1 MILKY
6 RKFIEE
12 CESGLHQSNFSI
24 KLLRLHN
31 LKTRLNNAV
40 SEWNNATVDF
50 CLALDNENEICPP
63 LLRSHISI
71 VSQEADIIFLML
83 DSYID
88 EYFKLGIDIEE
99 KLNSGQTVTKEE
111 YRSFQKINKHN
122 PFAEKPMANAE
133 SLLKTKCYIDVLS
146 SLIKTEGYGI
156 IDEVN
161 ALLFLI
167 AQEFNISFK
176 QNPNSYDKIYLKYT
190 LVVNDE
196 DGLSHTLYDPVEAR
210 RLRKSYLSRGKR
222 LLPESKD
229 EESNLLN

>member
-6 RKFIEE
+6 REFIEK
-12 CESGLHQSNFSI
+12 CEMGLHQSNFSI

-50 CLALDNENEICPP
+50 CLALDNEDELCPP
-63 LLRSHISI
+63 LLRSHLDI
-71 VSQEADIIFLML
+71 VSQEIDIISWKF

-88 EYFKLGIDIEE
+88 EYFKSGIVIEE
-99 KLNSGQTVTKEE
+99 KLNDGETPTKEE
-111 YRSFQKINKHN
+111 YDYFKKINKHN

-133 SLLKTKCYIDVLS
+133 SLLKTKCYIDVLEG
-146 SLIKTEGYGI
+146 LIKTNCYGVI
-156 IDEVN
+156 NEVN
-161 ALLFLI
+161 AILFLI
-167 AQEFNISFK
+167 AQEFNICFK

-196 DGLSHTLYDPVEAR
+196 DGLSRTLYDPVEAR
-210 RLRKSYLSRGKR
+210 ESRKSYLSRGKR
-222 LLPESKD
+222 LLPENKD